1 MDWEPSHDGQTKKNV
16 RPTERPK
23 TGATFMLRCAE
34 LGLTDEALETMTMG
48 MVYDMLIEQAN
59 DREEWAI
66 LAPPGSMRSF
76 FLGGGKL
83 GE

>member
-1 MDWEPSHDGQTKKNV
+1 M

-34 LGLTDEALETMTMG
+34 LETMTMG